1 MPSSQPV
8 IEKIIEELPEA
19 GNAIVI
25 VPSHRFKLFLA
36 SELSA
41 RGKKIPYIFQL
52 PELIDQL
59 SEEVLLAD
67 NPFVVQVALYKFLE
81 DEGLWET
88 KGDDLPLFRRFALI
102 GQIIKDFEEL
112 LLNLPPEEDVLQIVK
127 NIKDYYRTGIEFVDE
142 EQRKHYLEIL
152 SDIWHV
158 DQMTTVPPKQ
168 ALEFI
173 SKLWELTGKFFL
185 EDRGIYY
192 YTKEIWGV
200 PVVTEGVLLRKALE
214 EKQLAEKLDKRFKDI
229 KVIVAGFGPLDIIY
243 FELFKHLKN
252 ALKENIVFIW
262 EGGEWLERL
271 NNYILQPFFDTHS
284 NISNKYNKYSLIWQI
299 KELNGIRLSYPLN
312 EGITEVETHI
322 VPNRTSQIGL
332 LSNMIPQREDE
343 NSSRLRLILLLQKDL
358 GSLLWHSFERINLSM
373 GLPLALTPLKSFL
386 TLLDELLYFID
397 KDGKTTFIPV
407 SYYVRWQDHPIGKF
421 LVSPEQGDD
430 RQSIFDPSKTLFVS
444 SSVWRQEVL
453 NFLTSQ
459 GLEVIS
465 SFLNLLQYLDEQLST
480 DEKQNISRASVQ
492 QVAIVLHYL
501 QPILKQLKDLNAR
514 QIIQLLSSMLFSQ
527 QIVLKGEPLHGLQ
540 AMEILETRGLS
551 FDEVFVPDVSETTLP
566 PPERRLSMIPM
577 SIRLFFGLPIS
588 EVISFRYYYYLYRL
602 LASTKG
608 KIHFVVPSN
617 MDGQPTQKSIV
628 LSQIPVMFPNKEV
641 KTTVYVPSASL
652 KPTDSD
658 ISFVKSL
665 IKSQQQ
671 DIPYPLIL
679 YVTDLVTLLQC
690 PRKFL
695 LSELIPDEIE
705 EPYDLLGTDGRLIGN
720 LVHNSLAKIY
730 ENGIDIRKLKSLTE
744 NEKELTDLMEKVFLE
759 LIQVEASIDNMKS
772 NIHLIPSFSLSK
784 QYVQNILKR
793 DYALLTNKSGE
804 TIENII
810 HEKEINYEDKLG
822 AFVIK
827 GRIDRVEQWN
837 SNIRIVDFKH
847 GVSSTNKLKLT
858 VSTYVLDHAEKVLEH
873 IKKGKDANEADRAYE
888 LSSDSGYGIQIIIY
902 KNLYISQQNN
912 ADKSSI
918 SPYIYSIS
926 RVMGIQA
933 ENFELKV
940 EFSSKG
946 RCESK
951 YKSLSNEEKEQK
963 LMELIVGLS
972 RSVSER
978 LSNSASSVD
987 DLITSF
993 FPIEADHCKY
1003 CKFKNIC
1010 FVHND
1015 DLEYNV

>member
-1 MPSSQPV
+1 MPGSQPV
-8 IEKIIEELPEA
+8 IEKIIEELPEG

-36 SELSA
+36 SELSVY
-41 RGKKIPYIFQL
+41 GKKIPYIFQL

-59 SEEVLLAD
+59 SEGALLAD

-112 LLNLPPEEDVLQIVK
+112 LLNLPSEEDVLQIVK
-127 NIKDYYRTGIEFVDE
+127 NIRDYYRTGTEFVDE

-200 PVVTEGVLLRKALE
+200 PVVTEGVLLRKSLE
-214 EKQLAEKLDKRFKDI
+214 EKQFAEKLIKRFNDI
-229 KVIVAGFGPLDIIY
+229 KVIVAGFGPLDTIY
-243 FELFKHLKN
+243 FEIFKHLKN
-252 ALKENIVFIW
+252 VLKGNIVFIW
-262 EGGEWLERL
+262 EKGEWLEKL
-271 NNYILQPFFDTHS
+271 NNYILQPFLDMHS
-284 NISNKYNKYSLIWQI
+284 NIRNKYEKYSLIWQI
-299 KELNGIRLSYPLN
+299 KELSGIGVSYPLN
-312 EGITEVETHI
+312 EDIADVETHI

-332 LSNMIPQREDE
+332 LSNMIPQKEDE
-343 NSSRLRLILLLQKDL
+343 DSGKLRLILLLQKDL
-358 GSLLWHSFERINLSM
+358 GSLLWHSFEKINLSM
-373 GLPLALTPLKSFL
+373 GLPIDLTPLKSFL

-397 KDGKTTFIPV
+397 RGGKTSFIPV

-430 RQSIFDPSKTLFVS
+430 RQSTVDPSKTLFVS
-444 SSVWRQEVL
+444 SSVWHQEVL

-459 GLEVIS
+459 GPEAIS
-465 SFLNLLQYLDEQLST
+465 SFLNLLQYLDGQLST

-492 QVAIVLHYL
+492 QIAIVLHYL
-501 QPILKQLKDLNAR
+501 QPILKQLEDLDAR
-514 QIIQLLSSMLFSQ
+514 QIVQFLRSMLFSQ
-527 QIVLKGEPLHGLQ
+527 QVVLKGEPLHGLQ

-551 FDEVFVPDVSETTLP
+551 FEEVFIPDVSETTLP
-566 PPERRLSMIPM
+566 PPVRRLSMIPV

-588 EVISFRYYYYLYRL
+588 EIVSFRYYYYLYRL
-602 LASTKG
+602 LASTGG
-608 KIHFVVPSN
+608 KIHFIVPSN

-628 LSQIPVMFPNKEV
+628 LNQIPVIFANKNV
-641 KTTVYVPSASL
+641 RTTVYVPSASL

-658 ISFVKSL
+658 LSFVKSL
-665 IKSQQQ
+665 IKLQRQ
-671 DIPYPLIL
+671 DTPHPLTL

-695 LSELIPDEIE
+695 LSKLIRKEIE

-730 ENGIDIRKLKSLTE
+730 ENDVDKSKLKSLIE
-744 NEKELTDLMEKVFLE
+744 NEKELTALLKEVLLE
-759 LIQVEASIDNMKS
+759 LIQTETSTQNIKDNF
-772 NIHLIPSFSLSK
+772 HLIPSFNLSK
-784 QYVQNILKR
+784 QYVKNILRR
-793 DYALLTNKSGE
+793 DYALLTNKAGE
-804 TIENII
+804 TIKDII
-810 HEKEINYEDKLG
+810 HEQDINYEDSSG
-822 AFVIK
+822 SFVIK
-827 GRIDRVEQWN
+827 GRIDRLEQWYADKGN
-837 SNIRIVDFKH
+837 TNTRIVDFKH
-847 GVSSTNKLKLT
+847 GVSSNIKQKLT
-858 VSTYVLDHAEKVLEH
+858 VPPYVLDHAEKIIEH
-873 IKKGKDANEADRAYE
+873 IKEGNSTNGNDKAYE
-888 LSSDSGYGIQIIIY
+888 LKNDSYYGIQIMIY
-902 KNLYISQQNN
+902 KNLYVSQQNN
-912 ADKSSI
+912 ASKNSI
-918 SPYIYSIS
+918 LPYIYPIS
-926 RVMGIQA
+926 RVMSLPNDFG
-933 ENFELKV
+933 LKV
-940 EFSSKG
+940 EFSSRG
-946 RCESK
+946 HSESK

-963 LMELIVGLS
+963 LKELVIELS
-972 RSVSER
+972 RSVSE
-978 LSNSASSVD
+978 LLKNSATSIE
-987 DLITSF
+987 DLIKRF
-993 FPIEADHCKY
+993 FPIEANHCKG

-1010 FVHND
+1010 FVHKD
-1015 DLEYNV
+1015 D